1 MKPDWS
7 SVESETVS
15 QLQAIIRYDTTN
27 PPGNELPLAGYIES
41 ALANDGIETTL
52 LEPSKNR
59 AQLIARIRGS
69 GTKRPVIL
77 LAHMDVVGVER
88 ARWTYDPFAGEIA
101 DGATS
106 TGAERSTTRGCSPP
120 T

>member
-1 MKPDWS
+1 LKPDWS

-41 ALANDGIETTL
+41 TLANDGIETTL

-59 AQLIARIRGS
+59 A
-69 GTKRPVIL
+69 
-77 LAHMDVVGVER
+77 
-88 ARWTYDPFAGEIA
+88 
-101 DGATS
+101 
-106 TGAERSTTRGCSPP
+106 
-120 T
+120 